1 MRLLTEISP
10 KSIREFCELS
20 MPILMFDKDENFSV
34 LRLEDV
40 SLQSSCCC
48 S

>member
-1 MRLLTEISP
+1 
-10 KSIREFCELS
+10 

-40 SLQSSCCC
+40 SYYLFVLACPSTFGVSGEFKRGFLTFF
-48 S
+48 

>member
-1 MRLLTEISP
+1 
-10 KSIREFCELS
+10 

-40 SLQSSCCC
+40 SWPLFFLPFVINLRLFDVLRS
-48 S
+48 